1 MPDSRVR
8 PLQSRPYGG
17 RRAAVCTDVYRK
29 KARLYQKCRTAQSQR
44 DRWRVQIAPKASE
57 GKKGRPAMIGGGGGG
72 GEAPGWAVG
81 GGARAGGGGQ
91 PPGGGRGRRQPR
103 VHRRLPLAVQQQGGL
118 RGAVRPLDVE
128 GDAFPGPVRRQGKGQ
143 DVHPFGVL
151 AAQMEPRRAGEE
163 VGAARKLPGCDFDV
177 HHVWIVPFPG
187 RCGAPF

>member
-1 MPDSRVR
+1 MHTEKTPS
-8 PLQSRPYGG
+8 L
-17 RRAAVCTDVYRK
+17 
-29 KARLYQKCRTAQSQR
+29 
-44 DRWRVQIAPKASE
+44 
-57 GKKGRPAMIGGGGGG
+57 
-72 GEAPGWAVG
+72 
-81 GGARAGGGGQ
+81 
-91 PPGGGRGRRQPR
+91 
-103 VHRRLPLAVQQQGGL
+103 RRLDWHYIAMQMGFWAMFAAIVAYQTALLLDGQGQGGL